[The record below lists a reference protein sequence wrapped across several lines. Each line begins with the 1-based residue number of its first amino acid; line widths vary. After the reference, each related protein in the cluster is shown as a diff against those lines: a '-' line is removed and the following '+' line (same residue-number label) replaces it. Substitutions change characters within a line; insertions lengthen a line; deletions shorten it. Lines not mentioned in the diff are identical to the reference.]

1 MFDII
6 GGLADKSTR
15 LAITR
20 EIIEN
25 VIYHGK
31 MMTSS
36 SQHDQVNCL

>member
-25 VIYHGK
+25 NRPS
-31 MMTSS
+31 MSS
-36 SQHDQVNCL
+36 VETYMP